1 MEPIK
6 RILAVDGNSIINRAF
21 YGIRALSTRDGQP
34 TNAIYGMINIITRQW
49 ELVQPDA
56 AIMAFDLKAPTFR
69 HKMYA
74 DYKAGRRPA
83 PEELIAQ
90 FAPAKECA
98 AILGFHVLEM
108 AGYEADDILGTI
120 ARMAT
125 ESGAECYLLTGDRDA
140 LQLIDQGVHV
150 LLATNTETIDMDEA
164 AFLEKYGVSSS
175 QFVDVKAL
183 MGDSSDNIP
192 GVPGIGEKTALKLIA
207 DYGSLDGVYEALPT
221 AQHTPSTRKKLTEGK
236 ECAYLSRTL
245 ATICRE
251 VPLGRTLDEL
261 RSSGMD
267 AARALD
273 FFTRMEFSALI
284 KRFSLTEKVA
294 SSRTASHEATVPAEE
309 RDGGQMSLDE
319 ALFPAEPTQ
328 ATAPQ
333 EMIVSDAAT
342 LAALPADAVLAIAV
356 RGDEL
361 FIYDGQRLLSCRVS
375 EENAGS
381 IEEVL
386 RTHTRLICY
395 DAKAL
400 YHALQEMGVHFR
412 GCYFDVMLA
421 AYVISAGDGSFEP
434 DRLALSYLQEL
445 YDAQTQPMAPMIW
458 RLYGVLDGELTASGQ
473 AHLFFDVEMPLAG
486 VLCDMER
493 EGSKLDTAG
502 LAAYGEQLQLLA
514 GELENKIYGYV
525 GHDFN
530 IHSPKQL
537 GVILFEEL
545 SLPAPKKTKTGYST
559 SAEVLEKLRRFHP
572 IVDDILEY
580 RQVTKLKSTYVD
592 GLLKLVDE
600 HSRVHTNF
608 KQTGTATGRLSSAE
622 PNLQN
627 IPIRTEMGRELRRY
641 FVPKNKDYVFID
653 ADYSQIELRLLA
665 AISNDEN
672 MREAFCS
679 GKDIHTSTAATV
691 FGVAPDQVTPELRKR
706 AKAVNFGIVYGIGE
720 FSLAEDLHISRA
732 EAKEYI
738 ESYLASYPRVA
749 QYLHDVKA
757 QGRADGYVTTAFSR
771 RRYIPE
777 LSAPNKMTQAF
788 GERVAMN
795 SPIQGTA
802 ADVIKIA
809 MIAVHRKL
817 REAGID
823 AKLILQVHDELII
836 EAHRDVAEQ
845 AKQILQYE
853 MEHAASF
860 SVPLDVEVAV
870 GDDWY
875 SAK

>member
-1 MEPIK
+1 MEKIK
-6 RILAVDGNSIINRAF
+6 RVLAVDGNSIINRAF
-21 YGIRALSTRDGQP
+21 YGIRALTTRDGQP
-34 TNAIYGMINIITRQW
+34 TNAIYGMINIVTRQW
-49 ELVQPDA
+49 EALQPDA
-56 AIMAFDLKAPTFR
+56 AVMAFDLKAPTFR

-83 PEELIAQ
+83 PDELRAQ

-98 AILGFHVLEM
+98 EILGFHVLEKE
-108 AGYEADDILGTI
+108 GYEADDILGTV
-120 ARMAT
+120 ARMAK

-140 LQLIDQGVHV
+140 LQLIDHGVHV

-164 AFLEKYGVSSS
+164 AFLEKYGVASS

-207 DYGSLDGVYEALPT
+207 DFGSLDGVYEALPT
-221 AQHTPSTRKKLTEGK
+221 AKHTPSTLKKLTEGK
-236 ECAYLSRTL
+236 ESAYISRTL

-251 VPLGRTLDEL
+251 VPLELSLDEL
-261 RSSGMD
+261 HSDGMD
-267 AARALD
+267 AARALE

-284 KRFSLTEKVA
+284 KRFALTEKAQA
-294 SSRTASHEATVPAEE
+294 SAPQATAPAVEQA
-309 RDGGQMSLDE
+309 GGQMSLED
-319 ALFPAEPTQ
+319 ALFPAEPTE
-328 ATAPQ
+328 AAAVNEILPLDASILEAFAP
-333 EMIVSDAAT
+333 DAVISVAVKDAT
-342 LAALPADAVLAIAV
+342 LSV
-356 RGDEL
+356 
-361 FIYDGQRLLSCRVS
+361 YDGQKLYAAQIHAD
-375 EENAGS
+375 NARA
-381 IEEVL
+381 IEKAL
-386 RTHTRLICY
+386 AAHTRVICY
-395 DAKAL
+395 DSKSV
-400 YHALQEMGVHFR
+400 YHALEQLGVHFR

-421 AYVISAGDGSFEP
+421 AYVVSAGDGSFDA

-445 YDAQTQPMAPMIW
+445 YDPDTQPIAPVAW
-458 RLYGVLDGELTASGQ
+458 RLYGVLDAQLGESGQ
-473 AHLFFDVEMPLAG
+473 AHLFYDIEMPLSA

-493 EGSKLDTAG
+493 EGSGLDCDG
-502 LAAYGEQLQLLA
+502 LSAYGDQLELMA
-514 GELENKIYGYV
+514 HELEDKIYGYV

-572 IVDDILEY
+572 IIDDILEY

-592 GLLKLVDE
+592 GLIKLADE
-600 HSRVHTNF
+600 NHRVHTTF

-641 FVPKNKDYVFID
+641 FIPKSGDYVFID

-665 AISNDEN
+665 AISDDEN

-679 GKDIHTSTAATV
+679 GKDIHTSTASTV
-691 FGVAPDQVTPELRKR
+691 FGVAPEEVTLELRKR
-706 AKAVNFGIVYGIGE
+706 AKAVNFGIVYGMGE
-720 FSLAEDLHISRA
+720 FSLAEDLHISRY

-738 ESYLASYPRVA
+738 ESYLASYPKID

-757 QGRADGYVTTAFSR
+757 QGRADGYVTTAFGR

-802 ADVIKIA
+802 ADVMKIA
-809 MIAVHRKL
+809 MINVHRKL
-817 REAGID
+817 KEAGID

-836 EAHRDVAEQ
+836 EAHRDVAEE
-845 AKQILQYE
+845 AKEILQYE
-853 MEHAASF
+853 MEHAAAF
-860 SVPLDVEVAV
+860 SVPLDVEVAI

>member
-1 MEPIK
+1 MEKIK
-6 RILAVDGNSIINRAF
+6 RVLAVDGNSIINRAF
-21 YGIRALSTRDGQP
+21 YGIRALTTRDGQP
-34 TNAIYGMINIITRQW
+34 TNAIYGMINIVTRQW
-49 ELVQPDA
+49 EALQPDA
-56 AIMAFDLKAPTFR
+56 AVMAFDLKAPTFR

-83 PEELIAQ
+83 PDELRAQ

-98 AILGFHVLEM
+98 EILGFHVLEKE
-108 AGYEADDILGTI
+108 GYEADDILGTV
-120 ARMAT
+120 ARMAK

-140 LQLIDQGVHV
+140 LQLIDHGVHV

-164 AFLEKYGVSSS
+164 AFFEKYGVASS

-207 DYGSLDGVYEALPT
+207 DFGSLDGVYEALPT
-221 AQHTPSTRKKLTEGK
+221 AKHTPSTLKKLTEGK
-236 ECAYLSRTL
+236 ESAYISRTL

-251 VPLGRTLDEL
+251 VPLELSLDEL
-261 RSSGMD
+261 HSDGMD
-267 AARALD
+267 AARALE

-284 KRFSLTEKVA
+284 KRFALTEKAQA
-294 SSRTASHEATVPAEE
+294 SASKAAAPAVEQA
-309 RDGGQMSLDE
+309 GGQMSLED
-319 ALFPAEPTQ
+319 ALFPAEPTE
-328 ATAPQ
+328 AAAVNEILPLDASILEAFAP
-333 EMIVSDAAT
+333 DAVISVAVKDAT
-342 LAALPADAVLAIAV
+342 LSV
-356 RGDEL
+356 
-361 FIYDGQRLLSCRVS
+361 YDGQKLYAAQIHAD
-375 EENAGS
+375 NARA
-381 IEEVL
+381 IEKAL
-386 RTHTRLICY
+386 AAHTRVICY
-395 DAKAL
+395 DSKSV
-400 YHALQEMGVHFR
+400 YHALEQLGVHFR

-421 AYVISAGDGSFEP
+421 AYVVSAGDGSFDA

-445 YDAQTQPMAPMIW
+445 YDPDTQPIAPVAW
-458 RLYGVLDGELTASGQ
+458 RLYSVLDAQLGESGQ
-473 AHLFFDVEMPLAG
+473 AHLFYDIEMPLSA

-493 EGSKLDTAG
+493 EGSGLDCDG
-502 LAAYGEQLQLLA
+502 LSAYGDQLELMA
-514 GELENKIYGYV
+514 RELEDKIYGYV

-572 IVDDILEY
+572 IIDDILEY

-592 GLLKLVDE
+592 GLIKLADE
-600 HSRVHTNF
+600 NHRVHTTF

-641 FVPKNKDYVFID
+641 FIPKSGDYVFID

-665 AISNDEN
+665 AISDDEN

-679 GKDIHTSTAATV
+679 GKDIHTSTASTV
-691 FGVAPDQVTPELRKR
+691 FGVAPEEVTLELRKR
-706 AKAVNFGIVYGIGE
+706 AKAVNFGIVYGMGE
-720 FSLAEDLHISRA
+720 FSLAEDLHISRY

-738 ESYLASYPRVA
+738 ESYLASYPKID

-757 QGRADGYVTTAFSR
+757 QGRADGYVTTAFGR

-802 ADVIKIA
+802 ADVMKIA
-809 MIAVHRKL
+809 MINVHRKL

-836 EAHRDVAEQ
+836 EAHRDVAER
-845 AKQILQYE
+845 AKEILQYE
-853 MEHAASF
+853 MEHAATF
-860 SVPLDVEVAV
+860 SVPLDVEVAI